1 LKPARV
7 SACKARTASPK
18 SGQYPQI
25 TISSD
30 KNAGLLARLYAGRHS
45 LKLRAWCLMSN
56 HVHLVAIPERPD
68 SLRHSLARTHTDYA
82 RSLNIKRRSCGHV
95 WQARSPAFLV
105 KESLLA
111 VIPPLRNMT
120 SDLGDYNTGLAWHA
134 MPVPQI
140 RKNSRI

>member
-1 LKPARV
+1 
-7 SACKARTASPK
+7 
-18 SGQYPQI
+18 
-25 TISSD
+25 
-30 KNAGLLARLYAGRHS
+30 
-45 LKLRAWCLMSN
+45 
-56 HVHLVAIPERPD
+56 
-68 SLRHSLARTHTDYA
+68 LARTHTDYA